1 MHVAADIFIC
11 YFIQVPDCIWYCW
24 TRKTG
29 QVSFNSHTH
38 VYGSKLE
45 SEREEPRANKREVAT
60 DLDKIGF
67 LFWITLSET
76 SALLVVTFN
85 QGKAT
90 QTTKELYYTLQAQRP
105 VNVWIPLNPF
115 DFLLTDNQD
124 YTKAIDIWRSR
135 PISEL
140 LGQVTT

>member
-1 MHVAADIFIC
+1 M
-11 YFIQVPDCIWYCW
+11 
-24 TRKTG
+24 
-29 QVSFNSHTH
+29 SFNSHTH

-105 VNVWIPLNPF
+105 VNV
-115 DFLLTDNQD
+115 
-124 YTKAIDIWRSR
+124 
-135 PISEL
+135 
-140 LGQVTT
+140 